1 MDMGKRKFEYEFAED
16 KFDSRKKT
24 TVLVEQ
30 SSSPFLALPVE
41 LVYRILD
48 NLDQFTIF
56 CSARNVC
63 VRLNTITDTYHRY
76 QAPTA
81 LNLSSSQIGN
91 KKAQLLADALRNN
104 TTLTTLDLWEN
115 LIGETGAQ
123 HLADALR
130 INTHFILFELREHID
145 PRIYDISVYSVV
157 AYIRGLTKLSSIYGS
172 IMASDVSLVSRLY
185 VFDNDLKLGEENFAD
200 IVNKNILCLLY
211 NEAGKNAFEDDVF
224 RIFNHIFVFEND
236 YQANVI
242 KILQKY
248 SAKKYLI
255 PDETM
260 LALENV
266 ISIPEW
272 FDQVLK
278 VFESMIYNKQSVSE
292 KILQI
297 IADYFYLS
305 HDKKLRDRLFHLLTM
320 VDDNQD
326 VSDEIFDILELEKAS
341 LVISSNL
348 SDANHAIV
356 YLFEKTKEGKRL
368 TINGFKALSKVIDNR
383 SKLNEEILK
392 IILNTSNNEQII
404 TDDLIQKLVKRF
416 KPHKVQKYLLEIFE
430 NLVKNNQDIP
440 NELSF
445 KSEIGESVKNTT
457 RHRLAMLTS

>member
-1 MDMGKRKFEYEFAED
+1 
-16 KFDSRKKT
+16 
-24 TVLVEQ
+24 
-30 SSSPFLALPVE
+30 
-41 LVYRILD
+41 
-48 NLDQFTIF
+48 
-56 CSARNVC
+56 
-63 VRLNTITDTYHRY
+63 
-76 QAPTA
+76 
-81 LNLSSSQIGN
+81 
-91 KKAQLLADALRNN
+91 
-104 TTLTTLDLWEN
+104 
-115 LIGETGAQ
+115 
-123 HLADALR
+123 
-130 INTHFILFELREHID
+130 
-145 PRIYDISVYSVV
+145 
-157 AYIRGLTKLSSIYGS
+157 
-172 IMASDVSLVSRLY
+172 MASDVSLVSRLY
-185 VFDNDLKLGEENFAD
+185 LFDNDLKLGEENFAD

-224 RIFNHIFVFEND
+224 RIFNHILVFEND